1 MKGATS
7 GKEQRVTGEFD
18 GDITHFTLHEDA
30 LDVLFP
36 KLNHDAIYWHND
48 AVPGVP
54 QHFRLPASGTIA
66 SGSLTISLDPSVG
79 ETIDN
84 ENNAVWS
91 SHVLVPPYL
100 LAPLVQKF
108 SLPYKSMTWVVSKA
122 LGGKAARLVIIVDL
136 QYRASYV
143 QRTIKRPS
151 QLWGHQH
158 L

>member
-1 MKGATS
+1 MCC
-7 GKEQRVTGEFD
+7 
-18 GDITHFTLHEDA
+18 
-30 LDVLFP
+30 FP
-36 KLNHDAIYWHND
+36 SSTTMRSIWHND

-84 ENNAVWS
+84 ENNAAWS

-136 QYRASYV
+136 HYRVSYV
-143 QRTIKRPS
+143 QRTIQRPS